1 MRDKIRVRVPQT
13 HKKNKSKPEI
23 VKYQQKYSSV
33 SRNQTRPQKHY
44 EYQVYEYWYSREALT
59 IPLGK
64 KCEQHRPFWY
74 TSMRDMKRQS
84 LSKNLVPG

>member
-44 EYQVYEYWYSREALT
+44 EYQVYEYSRSLDHSFGEKMRTAQAL
-59 IPLGK
+59 LVH
-64 KCEQHRPFWY
+64 QHARHEE
-74 TSMRDMKRQS
+74 TV
-84 LSKNLVPG
+84 SK

>member
-44 EYQVYEYWYSREALT
+44 EYQVYEYWYSRSLDHSFGEKMRTAQAL
-59 IPLGK
+59 LVH
-64 KCEQHRPFWY
+64 QHARHEE
-74 TSMRDMKRQS
+74 TV
-84 LSKNLVPG
+84 SK

>member
-44 EYQVYEYWYSREALT
+44 EYQVYE
-59 IPLGK
+59 
-64 KCEQHRPFWY
+64 
-74 TSMRDMKRQS
+74 
-84 LSKNLVPG
+84 